1 MRKGI
6 ALIVG
11 VTGISGYNL
20 ANVLVADGWTVY
32 GLARRPLPQDGVIPV
47 AADLLDADSTA
58 KALRGLPITHV
69 FFCTWTRRDTE

>member
-20 ANVLVADGWTVY
+20 ANVLLADGWAVY
-32 GLARRPLPQDGVIPV
+32 GLARRPPP
-47 AADLLDADSTA
+47 
-58 KALRGLPITHV
+58 P
-69 FFCTWTRRDTE
+69 